1 MLDLDMSGEIV
12 AASDISVSPPD
23 HEERDGRAR
32 VMTLPVKSVWRDGRL
47 ETSIY
52 LPGSSIR
59 GALRNGASRAV
70 ATARKA
76 RGAAMTPEHFL
87 LVAKGGIKDRKA
99 AGNDER
105 VVDYRQN
112 EKLRREE
119 PLVSLFG
126 AMERKIAGR
135 WQIGDAVPIEPVT
148 PNRKGRGVR
157 SHPFQREPDLARFM
171 DEAAYADFLQ
181 GDAKRVAANVAEGQ
195 ADDLQ
200 RKIAA
205 EKRRPEPD
213 VERIGQWEA
222 EEKQRRAT
230 AATLSEEA
238 GGMVN
243 VQQILG
249 GWQAIP
255 EGTAMRHRMRLKDVT
270 DRELA
275 VAFFALRGLARE
287 GRLGAHETRAEGYFR
302 AVWDLR
308 LSEDGGDFE
317 PAGRLCI
324 EDLGIRIESDRPALN
339 AAFEGSSAVLDEEPD
354 EAP

>member
-1 MLDLDMSGEIV
+1 MFDLDMNGEIV

-70 ATARKA
+70 AVARKA
-76 RGAAMTPEHFL
+76 RAAAMTPEDFL

-99 AGNDER
+99 AGTDER
-105 VVDYRQN
+105 VVDYREN

-171 DEAAYADFLQ
+171 DEAAYAEFLQ
-181 GDAKRVAANVAEGQ
+181 GDAKRVEANVAEDQ
-195 ADDLQ
+195 AEKLAN
-200 RKIAA
+200 RIAA

-213 VERIGQWEA
+213 VEQIGQWEA
-222 EEKQRRAT
+222 EEKRLRDAIV
-230 AATLSEEA
+230 ALREKA
-238 GGMVN
+238 GGVVN
-243 VQQILG
+243 IQQVLG

-255 EGTAMRHRMRLKDVT
+255 EGTTMRHRMRLKDVT

-275 VAFFALRGLARE
+275 VAFFALRRLARE
-287 GRLGAHETRAEGYFR
+287 GRLGAHEARAEGYFR

-317 PAGRLCI
+317 PAGKLCI
-324 EDLGIRIESDRPALN
+324 EDLGIRVESDHPVLD
-339 AAFEGSSAVLDEEPD
+339 AAFDRSATVQDEEQ
-354 EAP
+354 

>member
-1 MLDLDMSGEIV
+1 MDY
-12 AASDISVSPPD
+12 
-23 HEERDGRAR
+23 
-32 VMTLPVKSVWRDGRL
+32 L
-47 ETSIY
+47 E
-52 LPGSSIR
+52 
-59 GALRNGASRAV
+59 
-70 ATARKA
+70 
-76 RGAAMTPEHFL
+76 
-87 LVAKGGIKDRKA
+87 
-99 AGNDER
+99 
-105 VVDYRQN
+105 N

-181 GDAKRVAANVAEGQ
+181 GDAKRVEANVAEDQ
-195 ADDLQ
+195 AEKLAS
-200 RKIAA
+200 RIAA

-213 VERIGQWEA
+213 AEQIGEWDAEA
-222 EEKQRRAT
+222 ERLRET
-230 AATLSEEA
+230 AVTLSEEA

-243 VQQILG
+243 IQQILG

-275 VAFFALRGLARE
+275 VALFALRGLARE
-287 GRLGAHETRAEGYFR
+287 GRLGAHETRAEGYIR

-317 PAGRLCI
+317 PAGKLCI
-324 EDLGIRIESDRPALN
+324 EDLGIRIESAHPVLR
-339 AAFEGSSAVLDEEPD
+339 AAFERSAAVPD

>member
-1 MLDLDMSGEIV
+1 MLDLDMTGEIV
-12 AASDISVSPPD
+12 AESDISVSPPG
-23 HEERDGRAR
+23 HEEREGRAKI
-32 VMTLPVKSVWRDGRL
+32 MTLPEKSVWRDGRL

-70 ATARKA
+70 AAARKA
-76 RGAAMTPEHFL
+76 HDAAMTPEHFL
-87 LVAKGGIKDRKA
+87 LLAKGGIKDRKE
-99 AGNDER
+99 AGVDER

-126 AMERKIAGR
+126 AMEHKIAGR

-171 DEAAYADFLQ
+171 DEEAYADFLRR
-181 GDAKRVAANVAEGQ
+181 DAKKVEANVAEDQ
-195 ADDLQ
+195 AEKLAG
-200 RKIAA
+200 KVKA

-213 VERIGQWEA
+213 VAQIGQWEA
-222 EEKQRRAT
+222 EEKQLRKAV
-230 AATLSEEA
+230 ANLSEEA

-255 EGTAMRHRMRLKDVT
+255 EGTTMRHRMRLKDVT

-275 VAFFALRGLARE
+275 VAFFALRRLARE

-317 PAGRLCI
+317 PAGKLCI
-324 EDLGIRIESDRPALN
+324 EDLGIRIESEHPILGAV
-339 AAFEGSSAVLDEEPD
+339 FERSATILDEDSD

>member
-1 MLDLDMSGEIV
+1 MFDLEMNGEIV

-23 HEERDGRAR
+23 HEERDGRAK

-59 GALRNGASRAV
+59 GALRNGASRAIA
-70 ATARKA
+70 ATRKA
-76 RGAAMTPEHFL
+76 RGAAMTPEDFL
-87 LVAKGGIKDRKA
+87 LVAKGGIKDRKT
-99 AGNDER
+99 AGTEER
-105 VVDYRQN
+105 VVDYLEN
-112 EKLRREE
+112 EKLRRKE

-135 WQIGDAVPIEPVT
+135 WQIGDGVPIEPVT

-181 GDAKRVAANVAEGQ
+181 TDAKRVEANVAEGQ
-195 ADDLQ
+195 AEVLK
-200 RKIAA
+200 RKIAG

-213 VERIGQWEA
+213 MERIGQWAAEA
-222 EEKQRRAT
+222 KQLRAT

-243 VQQILG
+243 IQQILG

-255 EGTAMRHRMRLKDVT
+255 EGTTMRHRMRLKDVT
-270 DRELA
+270 GRELA
-275 VAFFALRGLARE
+275 VAFFALRRLARE

-317 PAGRLCI
+317 PAGKLCI
-324 EDLGIRIESDRPALN
+324 EDLGIRIESNRPVLN
-339 AAFEGSSAVLDEEPD
+339 DAFERSTTILDD
-354 EAP
+354 ESDEIP

>member
-1 MLDLDMSGEIV
+1 MLDIDMNGKI
-12 AASDISVSPPD
+12 AAESDISVSPPD
-23 HEERDGRAR
+23 HEERDGPAR

-70 ATARKA
+70 AAARKA

-87 LVAKGGIKDRKA
+87 LVAKGGIKDRKS
-99 AGNDER
+99 AGTDER
-105 VVDYRQN
+105 LVDYLEN

-171 DEAAYADFLQ
+171 DEAAYGAFLER
-181 GDAKRVAANVAEGQ
+181 DAKRIEANVAEGQ
-195 ADDLQ
+195 AEDLQ

-205 EKRRPEPD
+205 KKRRPEPD
-213 VERIGQWEA
+213 VAQIGQWEA
-222 EEKQRRAT
+222 EEKRLRAT
-230 AATLSEEA
+230 ASTLSEEA

-243 VQQILG
+243 IQQVLG

-255 EGTAMRHRMRLKDVT
+255 EGTTMRHRMRLRDVT
-270 DRELA
+270 DRELT
-275 VAFFALRGLARE
+275 VAFFALRRLARE

-302 AVWDLR
+302 AAWDLR

-317 PAGRLCI
+317 PAGKLCI
-324 EDLGIRIESDRPALN
+324 EDLGVRIESDHPVLAT
-339 AAFEGSSAVLDEEPD
+339 AFQRSATILDEKPD
-354 EAP
+354 DTA